1 MAGREVML
9 RRVKTL
15 LWLAVVLGTAA
26 PSLAA
31 NPPNVLDVA
40 PPGVTPPTV
49 DMLQTAPVQQSTSE
63 RTRELS
69 ENPLWAI
76 PLSTLS
82 ATRERPLFTPSRRP
96 PAPAVAG
103 PPRAEPVAAAP
114 TPAAEPERP
123 QLFLV
128 GAVGAE
134 SGGIAIFVNQATNDI
149 VRLRT
154 GDSYSG
160 WMLRSVKGREA
171 MFQKNNETLVL
182 VLPAPGSAAPAGAP
196 PGVPGAPGKEPE
208 L

>member
-1 MAGREVML
+1 MML
-9 RRVKTL
+9 HRVNTF
-15 LWLAVVLGTAA
+15 LWLAVLLLGTAA
-26 PSLAA
+26 AAFAA
-31 NPPNVLDVA
+31 NPPNALDVA
-40 PPGVTPPTV
+40 PTGATPPAL

-63 RTRELS
+63 RPRELS
-69 ENPLWAI
+69 GNPLWAI

-114 TPAAEPERP
+114 APAPAEPERP
-123 QLFLV
+123 QLILV

-149 VRLRT
+149 VRLKT

-171 MFQKNNETLVL
+171 LFQKNNETLVL
-182 VLPAPGSAAPAGAP
+182 ALPAPGSAPPAGAP
-196 PGVPGAPGKEPE
+196 PGVPGVPGKEPD